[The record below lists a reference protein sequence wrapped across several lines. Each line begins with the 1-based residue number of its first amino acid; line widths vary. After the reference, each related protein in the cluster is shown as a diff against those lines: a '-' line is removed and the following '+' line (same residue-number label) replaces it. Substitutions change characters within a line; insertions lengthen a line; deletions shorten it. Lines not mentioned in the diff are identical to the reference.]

1 LTLLRDDPKAEG
13 RRLFTQ
19 YCASCHNHGTNSDTA
34 EIGADIW
41 IEKPSA
47 PNLSGF
53 ASRRWLTG
61 LLDPKQIV
69 GPQYFGNTKLRKMV
83 AFVKD
88 NLADLEAG
96 EKKDLEKVRMAVSA
110 EAKLPSQRDLDLKD
124 VKAIEEGRKL
134 MVDPFG
140 CTDCHKFH
148 DKGTQGDAP
157 NLTGYG
163 SPEWTA
169 GVIRNPAAVRF
180 YGKFNDRMP
189 AYAAS
194 ATDPTQNTLTTRQ
207 IELLTDWLRGQWYEE
222 GRGAR
227 DEGRGIGE

>member
-1 LTLLRDDPKAEG
+1 MDVKRI
-13 RRLFTQ
+13 
-19 YCASCHNHGTNSDTA
+19 N
-34 EIGADIW
+34 
-41 IEKPSA
+41 
-47 PNLSGF
+47 
-53 ASRRWLTG
+53 
-61 LLDPKQIV
+61 
-69 GPQYFGNTKLRKMV
+69 GPEYFGNTKLRGGKM
-83 AFVKD
+83 AGFVKD
-88 NLADLEAG
+88 SLSELDAG
-96 EKKDLEKVRMAVSA
+96 EKENLNKVIMAVSA
-110 EAKLPSQRDLDLKD
+110 EAKLPSQQQLDAKD
-124 VKAIEEGRKL
+124 AKAIAEGRKL
-134 MVDPFG
+134 LVDDFG

-222 GRGAR
+222 GREAGDAR
-227 DEGRGIGE
+227 RGE